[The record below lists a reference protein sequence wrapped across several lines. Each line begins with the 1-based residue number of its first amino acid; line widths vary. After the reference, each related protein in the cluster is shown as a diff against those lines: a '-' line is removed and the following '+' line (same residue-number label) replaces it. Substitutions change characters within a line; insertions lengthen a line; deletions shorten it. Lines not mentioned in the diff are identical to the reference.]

1 MATVPAAERPPQPA
15 FLRQLPIPVPWNA
28 ELFFYLVAQ
37 LVVGIICL
45 VFDSVNARD
54 FLEVTKWTTGAYLL
68 ARGIAKASRVVNE
81 V

>member
-1 MATVPAAERPPQPA
+1 MATVPASERSPGPA
-15 FLRQLPIPVPWNA
+15 FLRRLPIPVPWNA
-28 ELFFYLVAQ
+28 ELFLYLFAQ

-68 ARGIAKASRVVNE
+68 ARGIAKTSRVLDE